1 MKAIRL
7 VTLVILMFLVLELS
21 LMAQT
26 SQGRI
31 LGTVVDLSGAVVPQ
45 VRVTVEN
52 TATGVSRT
60 VVTTSAGDYT
70 VPNLDPG
77 MYTISVEAAGFKKTV
92 STPILLEVSR
102 EVRVEL
108 KLQPGMVTET
118 MVVTAEG
125 ALVDTTNTTLN
136 GVLSNKAISELPV
149 QGRDFQNLLE
159 LHPGVQRTPG
169 GGFHSVT
176 SNGNRPDDNN
186 FFIDGADDN
195 DAYYGETVVNDA
207 GIQGTPASFLP
218 LDAIQEFN
226 TQESPSADYGVKP
239 GVVMNIGIKSGTN
252 DIHGTAYYFTRNS
265 AFDARNYFDPAPS
278 PVAALLMHEF
288 GASLGG
294 PIKKDKWFY
303 FVNYEGIR
311 DKVGNPGLTDS
322 PVTASLASQLGGIAN
337 SDGSPNSA
345 LYSVPDAIAYYS
357 IPAAVTYCQQNTS
370 GTCAVN
376 PLSVQL
382 VNLFLP
388 NPGFTL
394 TQSDPAGINFD
405 FNNKNR
411 GDNLVA
417 KTDYTLNSHNVLSAR
432 FIYANT
438 DQTEEDTIPLR
449 PEWLSTTSP
458 TTQVFGVSLAST
470 FGSAW
475 SNDLRFS
482 YNRFNEAIFPV
493 DHNVNPL
500 TYGLNTGVT
509 DPQLFG
515 FPRISPGFQFDYMGG
530 NSSWPLE
537 TTPSKTDSFSDTA
550 NYIRGKHSIRFG
562 GSFRYGDVN
571 YYRATE
577 GRGRVDF
584 SDLTDFMDGNVHR
597 WEFLYG
603 DPARNVSQ
611 KSFGFFAQDNYRVRS
626 KVTLNLGVR
635 YDITDPIKDS
645 RNLLAN
651 YVPTSPSGI
660 VQVGQGISSPYPTN
674 YNNLS
679 PRVGVVWDVFGT
691 GKTVFRSGY
700 GIIFEQPSIR
710 TFMFNGG
717 GLNLNPSGVPY
728 VDQNGNLQSPKG
740 TITSFLQESNDG
752 SLINWSSAGP
762 IFPSSAGNQCSINSQ
777 CSLFAVDQHLK
788 TPYVMNWNLNVQQEL
803 TKSTLLQIA
812 YVANHG
818 VKLYSIT
825 DINQVN
831 PNSPLESDPNN
842 PNFCDFCEE
851 YGRPLVSN
859 CPASA
864 FGGQG
869 TGGPCFPYLGFLD
882 YLSNHSDSNYN
893 SLQVTLTKRYSHGLY
908 LLAGYTWAHA
918 IDTAGATSNLA
929 GVPPN
934 SLDYVEERGN
944 GDYDIRN
951 RFTLSVTYDLP
962 SLKTKWQMLEGWQA
976 TSIVNLQGG
985 EPFTLGDY
993 SDDLSLTSEYNDRWN
1008 MTGPASNIHW
1018 SPTTTIPYIDP
1029 TQFNTFTDSQGIQ
1042 HTASGANP
1050 EAQLC
1055 VNQAFATGGQSAAD
1069 QLIGNPAFA
1078 NTYGFTNTAGG
1089 CYVSGNT
1096 VITPPA
1102 PATQGD
1108 MHRNIFRGPAF
1119 ANWDFSFAKVWKL
1132 NERVK
1137 LQFRGEVFNILN
1149 HTNFDVFSMNTD
1161 LSSPS
1166 SVGLVVFTP
1175 DVASSNPVIGSG
1187 GSRHI
1192 QLGAKIIW

>member
-1 MKAIRL
+1 MKVIR
-7 VTLVILMFLVLELS
+7 VVALVILMILTVELS
-21 LMAQT
+21 LLSQS

-31 LGTVVDLSGAVVPQ
+31 LGTVVDLSGAVVANAK
-45 VRVTVEN
+45 VTITD
-52 TATGVSRT
+52 TATGVNRT

-70 VPNLDPG
+70 APNLDPG
-77 MYTISVEAAGFKKTV
+77 TYKIFVEAPGFKKVV

-102 EVRVEL
+102 EVRVDL

-118 MVVTAEG
+118 MEVTAEG
-125 ALVDTTNTTLN
+125 SLVDTTDTTLN
-136 GVLSNKAISELPV
+136 GVLSNKAINELPV

-252 DIHGTAYYFTRNS
+252 DIHGTAYYFTRNA

-278 PVAALLMHEF
+278 PVSALIMHEF
-288 GASLGG
+288 GASFGG

-322 PVTASLASQLGGIAN
+322 PVTASLATQLGGIAN

-345 LYSVPDAIAYYS
+345 LFSVPDAIAYYS
-357 IPAAVTYCQQNTS
+357 DPNNVAYCLANTS

-382 VNLFLP
+382 TSLFLP
-388 NPGFTL
+388 NPGLTL

-417 KTDYTLNSHNVLSAR
+417 KTDYVLNTHHVLSAR

-438 DQTEEDTIPLR
+438 DQTEEDTVPLR
-449 PEWLSTTSP
+449 PDWLSTTSP
-458 TTQVFGVSLAST
+458 TTQVFGVTLAST
-470 FGSAW
+470 LGSAW
-475 SNDLRFS
+475 SNELRFS

-500 TYGLNTGVT
+500 AYGLNTGVT
-509 DPQLFG
+509 DPRLFG
-515 FPRISPGFQFDYMGG
+515 FPRINPGNQEFNYMGG
-530 NSSWPLE
+530 NSSWPLY
-537 TTPSKTDSFSDTA
+537 TTPSKTDSFGDTA
-550 NYIRGKHSIRFG
+550 SFTRGKHSIRFG

-571 YYRATE
+571 YYRAGE

-584 SDLTDFMDGNVHR
+584 SDLTQFIDGNVDR
-597 WEFLYG
+597 WELLYG
-603 DPARNVSQ
+603 DPGRNVSQ
-611 KSFGFFAQDNYRVRS
+611 KSFGLFAQDDFRIRS
-626 KVTLNLGVR
+626 NVTLNLGVR
-635 YDITDPIKDS
+635 YDITNPIKDS

-651 YVPTSPSGI
+651 YVPTSQSGL
-660 VQVGQGISSPYPTN
+660 VQVGQGINSPYPTN

-679 PRVGVVWDVFGT
+679 PRVGVAWDVFGT
-691 GKTVFRSGY
+691 GKTVLRSGF

-728 VDQNGNLQSPKG
+728 VDGNGNLIQPKG
-740 TITSFLQESNDG
+740 TITAFLRESSDG
-752 SLINWSSAGP
+752 SLINWNSTGP
-762 IFPSSAGNQCSINSQ
+762 IFPSASGNVCSLFDADGNPNQCNV
-777 CSLFAVDQHLK
+777 FAVDQHLK
-788 TPYVMNWNLNVQQEL
+788 TPYVMNWNFNLQQAL
-803 TKSTLLQIA
+803 SKSAVLQVA

-831 PNSPLESDPNN
+831 FANDQVSSPANLFPGGEA
-842 PNFCDFCEE
+842 
-851 YGRPLVSN
+851 YGRPLNTN
-859 CPASA
+859 CPVSE
-864 FGGQG
+864 GGLG
-869 TGGPCFPYLGFLD
+869 IGGPCFPYLGFFNF
-882 YLSNHSDSNYN
+882 LSNHSDSSYN

-918 IDTAGATSNLA
+918 IDTATSNLA
-929 GVPPN
+929 GVPPDSN
-934 SLDYVEERGN
+934 NYNEERGN

-962 SLKTKWQMLEGWQA
+962 SVKTKWQMLEGWEA
-976 TSIVNLQGG
+976 TSIVNLQSG
-985 EPFTLGDY
+985 EPYTLGDFN
-993 SDDLSLTSEYNDRWN
+993 DDTSGTGEFNDRWN

-1018 SPTTTIPYIDP
+1018 SPSTTIPYIDP
-1029 TQFNTFTDSQGIQ
+1029 SLFNIATNGDV
-1042 HTASGANP
+1042 ASGTTPA
-1050 EAQLC
+1050 AQSC
-1055 VNQAFATGGQSAAD
+1055 VTDARAAGGQAA
-1069 QLIGNPAFA
+1069 A
-1078 NTYGFTNTAGG
+1078 NMLAGPNGYDLG
-1089 CYVSGNT
+1089 CYVSGST

-1102 PATQGD
+1102 LGTQGD
-1108 MHRNIFRGPAF
+1108 MRRNIFRGPTF
-1119 ANWDFSFAKVWKL
+1119 ANWDFSLSKIWKL
-1132 NERVK
+1132 NDHIRM
-1137 LQFRGEVFNILN
+1137 QFRGEVFNILN
-1149 HTNFDVFSMNTD
+1149 HTNFDVFTMNTD

-1166 SVGLVVFTP
+1166 SVGLVIFTP

>member
-1 MKAIRL
+1 MKTIRVALLITGLIFLAIG
-7 VTLVILMFLVLELS
+7 MW
-21 LMAQT
+21 AQT

-31 LGTVVDLSGAVVPQ
+31 MGTVVDPSGAVVPQ
-45 VRVTVEN
+45 AKVTIANKATDVR
-52 TATGVSRT
+52 RT
-60 VVTTSAGDYT
+60 MVTTSAGDYT
-70 VPNLDPG
+70 APNLDPG
-77 MYTISVEAAGFKKTV
+77 TYTVSVEATGFKKTV

-102 EVRVEL
+102 EVRVDL

-118 MVVTAEG
+118 IVVTAE
-125 ALVDTTNTTLN
+125 AAIVDTTNTTLN
-136 GVLSNKAISELPV
+136 GVLSNKAILELPV

-218 LDAIQEFN
+218 LDSIQEFN
-226 TQESPSADYGVKP
+226 TQESPTADYGVKP

-252 DIHGTAYYFTRNS
+252 DLHGTAYYFNRNS
-265 AFDARNYFDPAPS
+265 AFDARNYFDPAPEPIS
-278 PVAALLMHEF
+278 ALLMHEF
-288 GASLGG
+288 GASIGG

-303 FVNYEGIR
+303 FFNYEGIR

-322 PVTASLASQLGGIAN
+322 PVTVSLASQLGGIAN

-345 LYSVPDAIAYYS
+345 LYSVPDAIAYYNN
-357 IPAAVTYCQQNTS
+357 PNNVAYCLANTY
-370 GTCAVN
+370 GTCTVN
-376 PLSVQL
+376 PLSNQL
-382 VNLFLP
+382 TKLFLP

-417 KTDYTLNSHNVLSAR
+417 KTDYTLNSHNILSAR

-438 DQTEEDTIPLR
+438 DQTEEDTVPLR
-449 PEWLSTTSP
+449 QDWLSTTSP

-475 SNDLRFS
+475 SNEIRFS
-482 YNRFNEAIFPV
+482 YNRFSEAIFPV

-500 TYGLNTGVT
+500 AYGLNTGVT
-509 DPQLFG
+509 DPRLFG
-515 FPRISPGFQFDYMGG
+515 FPRINPGTDAFDYMGG

-550 NYIRGKHSIRFG
+550 TYIHGKHSIRFG

-571 YYRATE
+571 YYRAGE

-584 SDLTDFMDGNVHR
+584 SDLTDFIDGNVHR
-597 WEFLYG
+597 WELLYG

-611 KSFGFFAQDNYRVRS
+611 KSFGFFAQDDFRIRS
-626 KVTLNLGVR
+626 NVTLNLGLR
-635 YDITDPIKDS
+635 YDITNPIKDS

-651 YVPTSPSGI
+651 YVPTSQAGI
-660 VQVGQGISSPYPTN
+660 VQVGQGIGSPYPTN

-679 PRVGVVWDVFGT
+679 PRVGIAWDVFGK
-691 GKTVFRSGY
+691 GKTVFRSGF

-728 VDQNGNLQSPKG
+728 VDASGNLIQPKG
-740 TITSFLQESNDG
+740 TITSFLRESSDPT
-752 SLINWSSAGP
+752 LINWNTSGP
-762 IFPSSAGNQCSINSQ
+762 IFPSAAGNQCSLFDADGNPNQ
-777 CSLFAVDQHLK
+777 CNVFAVDQHLK
-788 TPYVMNWNLNVQQEL
+788 TPYVMNWNLNLQQEL
-803 TKSTLLQIA
+803 TKSTVLQIA

-831 PNSPLESDPNN
+831 YANDQIVNSANLYPGGEA
-842 PNFCDFCEE
+842 
-851 YGRPLVSN
+851 YGRPLNTN
-859 CPASA
+859 CPVSE
-864 FGGQG
+864 GGLG
-869 TGGPCFPYLGFLD
+869 TGGPCFPWLGFFN
-882 YLSNHSDSNYN
+882 YLSNRSDSIYN

-918 IDTAGATSNLA
+918 IDTATSNLA
-929 GVPPN
+929 GVPPDSTN
-934 SLDYVEERGN
+934 YNEERGN
-944 GDYDIRN
+944 GDYDIRH

-962 SLKTKWQMLEGWQA
+962 SVKTKWQMLEGWQA
-976 TSIVNLQGG
+976 TSIVNLQAG
-985 EPFTLGDY
+985 EPYPLGDY
-993 SDDLSLTSEYNDRWN
+993 GDDISGTGEYNDRWN
-1008 MTGPASNIHW
+1008 MTGPSSNIHW
-1018 SPTTTIPYIDP
+1018 SPSTTIPY
-1029 TQFNTFTDSQGIQ
+1029 FTFTTDPVTGNVVGNQQCINAVGGPDPSN
-1042 HTASGANP
+1042 AGAQ
-1050 EAQLC
+1050 QL
-1055 VNQAFATGGQSAAD
+1055 
-1069 QLIGNPAFA
+1069 L
-1078 NTYGFTNTAGG
+1078 TYGCF
-1089 CYVSGNT
+1089 VSGST
-1096 VITPPA
+1096 VITPPVTG
-1102 PATQGD
+1102 TQGD
-1108 MHRNIFRGPAF
+1108 MHRNIFRGPMF
-1119 ANWDFSFAKVWKL
+1119 ANWDFSLSKIWKL
-1132 NERVK
+1132 NERIRM
-1137 LQFRGEVFNILN
+1137 QFRGEFFNILN
-1149 HTNFDVFSMNTD
+1149 HANFDVFTMNTD
-1161 LSSPS
+1161 LSSPY
-1166 SVGLVVFTP
+1166 SVGLVIFTP

>member
-1 MKAIRL
+1 MKTIRL
-7 VTLVILMFLVLELS
+7 LAFTVVTLLAVEASLS
-21 LMAQT
+21 AQT

-31 LGTVVDLSGAVVPQ
+31 LGTVVDMSGAL
-45 VRVTVEN
+45 VTGAEVTITN
-52 TATGVSRT
+52 TATNVGRT
-60 VVTTSAGDYT
+60 LITTSAGDYT
-70 VPNLDPG
+70 APNLDPG
-77 MYTISVEAAGFKKTV
+77 TYIVSAEAKGFKRTV

-102 EVRVEL
+102 EVRVDL
-108 KLQPGMVTET
+108 KLQPGVVTET
-118 MVVTAEG
+118 MVITAEG

-136 GVLSNKAISELPV
+136 GVLSNEAISELPV

-169 GGFHSVT
+169 GGFHSVI

-226 TQESPSADYGVKP
+226 TQESPTADYGVKP

-252 DIHGTAYYFTRNS
+252 DLHGTAYYFHRNS

-322 PVTASLASQLGGIAN
+322 PATVSLASQLGGIAN

-345 LYSVPDAIAYYS
+345 LYSVPDAIAYYND
-357 IPAAVTYCQQNTS
+357 PNNVAYCLANTY
-370 GTCAVN
+370 GTCTVN

-382 VNLFLP
+382 AKLFLP

-405 FNNKNR
+405 FINKNR

-417 KTDYTLNSHNVLSAR
+417 KTDYTLTAHHILSAR

-475 SNDLRFS
+475 SNEVRFS

-493 DHNVNPL
+493 DHSVNPL

-509 DPQLFG
+509 DPRLFG
-515 FPRISPGFQFDYMGG
+515 FPRINPGTDAFNYMGG

-550 NYIRGKHSIRFG
+550 TYTHGKHSIRFG

-571 YYRATE
+571 YYRAGE

-584 SDLTDFMDGNVHR
+584 SDLTDFIDGNVHR
-597 WEFLYG
+597 WELLYG
-603 DPARNVSQ
+603 NPARNVSQ
-611 KSFGFFAQDNYRVRS
+611 KSVGFFAQDDFRVRPR
-626 KVTLNLGVR
+626 VTLNLGVR
-635 YDITDPIKDS
+635 YDLTDPIKDS

-651 YVPTSPSGI
+651 YVPTSQSGL

-679 PRVGVVWDVFGT
+679 PRVGIAWDVFGK
-691 GKTVFRSGY
+691 GKTVFRSGF

-728 VDQNGNLQSPKG
+728 VNASGNLVQPEG
-740 TITSFLQESNDG
+740 TITAFLRESSDG
-752 SLINWSSAGP
+752 TLINWSSAGP
-762 IFPSSAGNQCSINSQ
+762 IFPSAAGNQCSLFDADGNPNQ
-777 CSLFAVDQHLK
+777 CNVFAVDQHLK
-788 TPYVMNWNLNVQQEL
+788 TPYVMNWNFNVQQEL
-803 TKSTLLQIA
+803 TKSALLQIA
-812 YVANHG
+812 YVSNHG

-831 PNSPLESDPNN
+831 YANDQIVN
-842 PNFCDFCEE
+842 PANLYPGGEA
-851 YGRPLVSN
+851 YGRPLNTN
-859 CPASA
+859 CPVSE
-864 FGGQG
+864 GGLA
-869 TGGPCFPYLGFLD
+869 TGGPCFPYIGFLD
-882 YLSNHSDSNYN
+882 YLSNYSDSNYN

-918 IDTAGATSNLA
+918 IDTATSNLA
-929 GVPPN
+929 GVPPDSTN
-934 SLDYVEERGN
+934 YNEERGN
-944 GDYDIRN
+944 GDYDIRH

-962 SLKTKWQMLEGWQA
+962 SVKTKWQMLEGWQA
-976 TSIVNLQGG
+976 TSIVNLQAG
-985 EPFTLGDY
+985 EPYTLGDY
-993 SDDLSLTSEYNDRWN
+993 GDDISGTGEYNDRWN
-1008 MTGPASNIHW
+1008 MTGPPSNIHW
-1018 SPTTTIPYIDP
+1018 SPSMTIPYIDP
-1029 TQFNTFTDSQGIQ
+1029 NGTPTNPTPPFNTNGNGDVT
-1042 HTASGANP
+1042 SGVTPA
-1050 EAQLC
+1050 AQLC
-1055 VNQAFATGGQSAAD
+1055 VNQAFATGGQAAAD
-1069 QLIGNPAFA
+1069 QLGGPNG
-1078 NTYGFTNTAGG
+1078 YDLG

-1102 PATQGD
+1102 LGSQGD

-1119 ANWDFSFAKVWKL
+1119 ANWDFSLSKIWKL

-1166 SVGLVVFTP
+1166 SVGLVIFTP

>member
-1 MKAIRL
+1 MKAIHA
-7 VTLVILMFLVLELS
+7 VALVLLMLLALEVS
-21 LMAQT
+21 LVAQT

-31 LGTVVDLSGAVVPQ
+31 LGTVVDSSGAVVPRAK
-45 VRVTVEN
+45 VAITN
-52 TATGVSRT
+52 TGTSVSRT
-60 VVTTSAGDYT
+60 LLTTSAGDYT
-70 VPNLDPG
+70 APNLDPG
-77 MYTISVEAAGFKKTV
+77 AYVVSVEAAGFKKTV

-102 EVRVEL
+102 EVRVDL
-108 KLQPGMVTET
+108 KLQPGVATET
-118 MVVTAEG
+118 MTVTAEG
-125 ALVDTTNTTLN
+125 ALVDTTDTTLN
-136 GVLSNKAISELPV
+136 GVLSNKAVNDLPV

-207 GIQGTPASFLP
+207 GISGTPASFLP

-252 DIHGTAYYFTRNS
+252 DVHGSAYYFHRNA
-265 AFDARNYFDPAPS
+265 AFDARNYFDPPPS
-278 PVAALLMHEF
+278 PVSALLMHEF

-294 PIKKDKWFY
+294 PIKQDKWFY
-303 FVNYEGIR
+303 FFNYEEIR

-322 PVTASLASQLGGIAN
+322 PVKVSLASQLGGIAN
-337 SDGSPNSA
+337 SNGSPNSA
-345 LYSVPDAIAYYS
+345 SYSVPDAIAYFS
-357 IPAAVTYCQQNTS
+357 VKKNVKYCLKKTNST
-370 GTCAVN
+370 TCTVN

-382 VNLFLP
+382 ANLFLP
-388 NPGFTL
+388 NPGFSL
-394 TQSDPAGINFD
+394 TPSDPAGINFD
-405 FNNKNR
+405 FNNENR

-417 KTDYTLNSHNVLSAR
+417 KTDYSLSPHHILSAR

-438 DQTEEDTIPLR
+438 DQTEEDTLPLR

-458 TTQVFGVSLAST
+458 TTQVFGVTLAST

-475 SNDLRFS
+475 SNELRFS

-493 DHNVNPL
+493 DHNVNPT

-509 DPQLFG
+509 DPRLFG
-515 FPRISPGFQFDYMGG
+515 FPRINPGTDAFNYMGG

-537 TTPSKTDSFSDTA
+537 TSPSKTDSFGDTA
-550 NYIRGKHSIRFG
+550 SYTHGKHSIRFG

-571 YYRATE
+571 YYRAGY

-584 SDLTDFMDGNVHR
+584 SHLTDFIDGNVRR
-597 WEFLYG
+597 WRFLYG
-603 DPARNVSQ
+603 DPARDVSQ
-611 KSFGFFAQDNYRVRS
+611 KSFGFFAQDDFRIRS
-626 KVTLNLGVR
+626 NLTLNLGVR
-635 YDITDPIKDS
+635 YDITNPIKDS

-651 YVPTSPSGI
+651 YVPTSESGI
-660 VQVGQGISSPYPTN
+660 VQVGQGISSAYPTN

-679 PRVGVVWDVFGT
+679 PRVGVAWDVFGT
-691 GKTVFRSGY
+691 GKTVLRSGY

-728 VDQNGNLQSPKG
+728 IDASGNLIQPKG
-740 TITSFLQESNDG
+740 TITSFLVESSDG
-752 SLINWSSAGP
+752 SQINWNSTGP
-762 IFPSSAGNQCSINSQ
+762 IFPVAAGGQCSLDSQ
-777 CSLFAVDQHLK
+777 CSLFGVDQHLK
-788 TPYVMNWNLNVQQEL
+788 TPYVMNWNFNVQQEL
-803 TKSTLLQIA
+803 NKSTLLQVA

-818 VKLYSIT
+818 VKLYSIS

-831 PNSPLESDPNN
+831 PTIGGGFDDGSEAL
-842 PNFCDFCEE
+842 
-851 YGRPLVSN
+851 GRPLNTN
-859 CPASA
+859 CPKSE
-864 FGGQG
+864 GGLG
-869 TGGPCFPYLGFLD
+869 IGGPCFPYIGFLD
-882 YLSNHSDSNYN
+882 YLSNRSDASYN
-893 SLQVTLTKRYSHGLY
+893 SLQVTLTKRYSRGLY

-918 IDTAGATSNLA
+918 IDTATSNLA
-929 GVPPN
+929 GVPPDSN
-934 SLDYVEERGN
+934 NYNEERAN

-962 SLKTKWQMLEGWQA
+962 SVKTKWQMLEGWEV
-976 TSIVNLQGG
+976 TSIVNLQSG
-985 EPFTLGDY
+985 EPYTLGDFN
-993 SDDLSLTSEYNDRWN
+993 DDISGTGELNDRWN
-1008 MTGPASNIHW
+1008 MTGPPSNIHW
-1018 SPTTTIPYIDP
+1018 SPATTLPYIDP
-1029 TQFNTFTDSQGIQ
+1029 SQFNTEYDKK
-1042 HTASGANP
+1042 HKLYHVVSGANP
-1050 EAQLC
+1050 KAQQC
-1055 VNQAFATGGQSAAD
+1055 VNQAFATGGQAAED
-1069 QLIGNPAFA
+1069 QLIGGPDEG
-1078 NTYGFTNTAGG
+1078 TISGG
-1089 CYVSGNT
+1089 CFVSGNT
-1096 VITPPA
+1096 IITPPA
-1102 PATQGD
+1102 PGAQGN
-1108 MHRNIFRGPAF
+1108 MGRNIFRGPAF
-1119 ANWDFSFAKVWKL
+1119 ANWDFSLSKIWKL

-1137 LQFRGEVFNILN
+1137 MQFRGELFNILN
-1149 HTNFDVFSMNTD
+1149 HSNFDVFTMNTD